1 MSSTTMLPQASV
13 KRKLTRRVLIEYF
26 DSLKCVDS
34 KRVPERPLFLL
45 LALGRLQQNKPRLMS
60 FAEIEEQLED
70 LLEMYG
76 RPVKPRPEY
85 PFWHLRTAEFWEIPA
100 EQSVPTQSGSAAR
113 KYLRD
118 NDIKAG
124 FTEEAFK
131 LIESHPELE
140 DKLVMT
146 LLEDHFPD
154 SLHNDILDDAGVA
167 QYY

>member
-1 MSSTTMLPQASV
+1 MKQFE
-13 KRKLTRRVLIEYF
+13 LISYF
-26 DSLKCVDS
+26 QSIKAHIYDS
-34 KRVPERPLFLL
+34 KRTPNKPLMLL
-45 LALGRLQQNKPRLMS
+45 LALGRLQQDKPRLVS

-113 KYLRD
+113 RYLRD

-124 FTEEAFK
+124 FTEEAFNMMK
-131 LIESHPELE
+131 ANPELVDE
-140 DKLVMT
+140 LIT
-146 LLEDHFPD
+146 ILLEDHFPD
-154 SLHNDILDDAGVA
+154 SLHDDILGDAWVA
-167 QYY
+167 